1 MVGDVVAAGSGYL
14 YRVQS
19 LFGEALPPDRGR
31 PSPSRAPCGSHVVG
45 GCRSR
50 AGKHVRDLRL
60 VEEDGGGAA
69 LDGTAVANV
78 QSQMREFLRSSQISD
93 THLPQLHML
102 LVDPTGGELRRW
114 RAFAPTARGG
124 GGAVVGSRIGQG
136 GEPGGIGRQAKV
148 G

>member
-19 LFGEALPPDRGR
+19 LFGEALPRPPPDRGR

-60 VEEDGGGAA
+60 VKEDGGGAA
-69 LDGTAVANV
+69 LDGTGGGKRAEPDARVLA
-78 QSQMREFLRSSQISD
+78 QLSDLR
-93 THLPQLHML
+93 HPL
-102 LVDPTGGELRRW
+102 
-114 RAFAPTARGG
+114 APTPHAAARSNGRR
-124 GGAVVGSRIGQG
+124 ASSVESFCADCSRR
-136 GEPGGIGRQAKV
+136 ERLAKH
-148 G
+148 